1 MNDYL
6 DVKSAVINVSSSD
19 TMSISGLTS
28 TIKNPLP
35 FAEGI
40 AKHHQCFPSW
50 IAILITN
57 TALTKRCSLLNKT
70 TPRKLAAIWREMLPL
85 LACMFLGPFESQ
97 GECNLSAAVLV

>member
-19 TMSISGLTS
+19 TMSISGLAS
-28 TIKNPLP
+28 TMKKPLP
-35 FAEGI
+35 FAEEI

-50 IAILITN
+50 IAILITT

-70 TPRKLAAIWREMLPL
+70 IPRNLAAIRREMLPL
-85 LACMFLGPFESQ
+85 LARMFLGPFESQ